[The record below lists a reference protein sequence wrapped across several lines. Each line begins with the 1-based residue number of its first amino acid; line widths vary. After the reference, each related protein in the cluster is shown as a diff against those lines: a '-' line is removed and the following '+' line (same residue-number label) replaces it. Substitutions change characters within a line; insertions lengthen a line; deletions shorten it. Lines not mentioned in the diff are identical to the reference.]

1 MNRRALLASA
11 LATGGL
17 ATAAACTRTEAP
29 QRRSNDPGDPVFEL
43 DATGYPGADTAAAL
57 YDELDYQRAVQG
69 YIWAQPLVGLAAMA
83 EGARRL
89 GIAPLELFIFNQLE
103 QVNQKLQTGNDDV
116 VYSFAYFDLTATG
129 PLVVD
134 IPGGGQYG
142 VLLDAWQRPI
152 EDVGGTGPDAGR
164 GGRYLVLPP
173 GYTGPSPEA
182 GFFVRQSKTNTGML
196 FLRAVRNRG
205 DSVADAAARLQRAS
219 LFAYSAV
226 SNPPAPRFRLM
237 NFDDY
242 DGLTPHGPDYFTLLG
257 KALAAEYP
265 EERDRIM
272 LGMLAPL
279 GLGIGRTFQPDDRL
293 TSILTRASD
302 TGRKMV
308 SALEVDPRVPRQSV
322 YPKTQWRSPT
332 GMASHTQERDS
343 ITEVDER
350 AALFRFGFAMQ
361 KFLDPGAKP
370 PVGSGAAYL
379 TSFRDASGSFLDGS
393 KHYVLRVPPKAPML
407 AYWSASAYD
416 ADDFHFVVTDT
427 RRPSISSLKNPT
439 VNPDGT
445 IEAHFGPSL
454 PAGTSESNWIKTVPG
469 RGFLV
474 LFRLYAPTADY
485 YTGSWPL
492 PDITA
497 A

>member
-17 ATAAACTRTEAP
+17 ATAVACTRTEAP

-43 DATGYPGADTAAAL
+43 ESTGYPSADTAAAL
-57 YDELDYQRAVQG
+57 YDEMDYQRAVQG

-129 PLVVD
+129 PLVID

-164 GGRYLVLPP
+164 GGRYLVVPP
-173 GYTGPSPEA
+173 GYTGPLPET

-205 DSVADAAARLQRAS
+205 DSVADAAARLQRAN

-226 SNPPAPRFRLM
+226 TNPPAPRFRLM

-242 DGLTPHGPDYFTLLG
+242 DGLTPRGLDYFTLMG
-257 KALAAEYP
+257 KALAVEYP

-279 GLGIGRTFQPDDRL
+279 GLGIGHTFQPDDRVK
-293 TSILTRASD
+293 SILTRASD

-308 SALEVDPRVPRQSV
+308 ATLEADPRVARPSI
-322 YPKTQWRSPT
+322 YPKTHWCSPT
-332 GMASHTQERDS
+332 GLVSHTQERGS

-361 KFLDPGAKP
+361 KFLDPDAKP
-370 PVGSGAAYL
+370 PIGSGAAYL
-379 TSFRDASGSFLDGS
+379 TSFRDSSGNFLDGS

-445 IEAHFGPSL
+445 IDAHFGPSL

-492 PDITA
+492 PDIA
-497 A
+497 AA